1 MIRRVQV
8 TDSGETVTER
18 IRQCDTHVIDVGG
31 VDFVIAPATH
41 AIVGISS
48 TGGDLPCL
56 SITLTSERGVSQPQA
71 GLEYTMSVENAAAFA
86 HAILRGTREI
96 QADAARRAR
105 AALARAAG
113 K

>member
-1 MIRRVQV
+1 
-8 TDSGETVTER
+8 
-18 IRQCDTHVIDVGG
+18 
-31 VDFVIAPATH
+31 
-41 AIVGISS
+41 
-48 TGGDLPCL
+48 
-56 SITLTSERGVSQPQA
+56 
-71 GLEYTMSVENAAAFA
+71 MSVENAAAFA